1 MDNFSNYSYKEDGD
15 FLIGYD
21 KYFIPVNKDTED
33 LFKAI
38 LYIEDN
44 KNKTLIES
52 YLQEAKVLKK
62 IGHLWFFTVG
72 LFFYSAGSA
81 PKSSSSLFFIIIKKS

>member
-21 KYFIPVNKDTED
+21 KYSIYVNKDDID

-38 LYIEDN
+38 SYIKDN
-44 KNKTLIES
+44 KNKMIIKS
-52 YLQEAKVLKK
+52 YLQEARILKK
-62 IGHLWFFTVG
+62 LGHL
-72 LFFYSAGSA
+72 
-81 PKSSSSLFFIIIKKS
+81 

>member
-1 MDNFSNYSYKEDGD
+1 MDNFSNYSYKEDSD

-21 KYFIPVNKDTED
+21 KYFIPANKDTED

-38 LYIEDN
+38 LYIKNN
-44 KNKTLIES
+44 KNKMFIES

-62 IGHLWFFTVG
+62 LGHL
-72 LFFYSAGSA
+72 
-81 PKSSSSLFFIIIKKS
+81 

>member
-15 FLIGYD
+15 LLIGYD
-21 KYFIPVNKDTED
+21 KHSIYINKDTID

-38 LYIEDN
+38 TYIKDN
-44 KNKTLIES
+44 KNKMFIES

-62 IGHLWFFTVG
+62 LGHL
-72 LFFYSAGSA
+72 
-81 PKSSSSLFFIIIKKS
+81 

>member
-1 MDNFSNYSYKEDGD
+1 MDILSNYKYKKDGD

-21 KYFIPVNKDTED
+21 KYSVYINKDDRD

-38 LYIEDN
+38 TYIEDN
-44 KNKTLIES
+44 KNKMFIEN

-62 IGHLWFFTVG
+62 IGHL
-72 LFFYSAGSA
+72 
-81 PKSSSSLFFIIIKKS
+81 

>member
-1 MDNFSNYSYKEDGD
+1 MDILSNYSYKEDGD

-21 KYFIPVNKDTED
+21 KYFILENKDTED

-52 YLQEAKVLKK
+52 YLQGARILKK
-62 IGHLWFFTVG
+62 LGHL
-72 LFFYSAGSA
+72 
-81 PKSSSSLFFIIIKKS
+81 

>member
-21 KYFIPVNKDTED
+21 KYSIYINKDTRD

-38 LYIEDN
+38 TYIKDN
-44 KNKTLIES
+44 KNKMFVES

-62 IGHLWFFTVG
+62 IGHL
-72 LFFYSAGSA
+72 
-81 PKSSSSLFFIIIKKS
+81 

>member
-38 LYIEDN
+38 LYIKDN
-44 KNKTLIES
+44 KNKMFIES

-62 IGHLWFFTVG
+62 LGHL
-72 LFFYSAGSA
+72 
-81 PKSSSSLFFIIIKKS
+81 

>member
-1 MDNFSNYSYKEDGD
+1 MMNNFSNYSYKEDGD

-21 KYFIPVNKDTED
+21 KYSVYINKDDRD

-38 LYIEDN
+38 TYIEDN
-44 KNKTLIES
+44 KNKMFIEN

-62 IGHLWFFTVG
+62 LGHL
-72 LFFYSAGSA
+72 
-81 PKSSSSLFFIIIKKS
+81 

>member
-1 MDNFSNYSYKEDGD
+1 MNNFSNYSYKEDGD
-15 FLIGYD
+15 LLIGYD
-21 KYFIPVNKDTED
+21 KYFIPLNKDTED

-38 LYIEDN
+38 LYIKDN

-62 IGHLWFFTVG
+62 IGHL
-72 LFFYSAGSA
+72 
-81 PKSSSSLFFIIIKKS
+81 

>member
-1 MDNFSNYSYKEDGD
+1 MDILSNYRYKEDGD

-21 KYFIPVNKDTED
+21 KYSIPVNKDTED

-52 YLQEAKVLKK
+52 FLQEARILKK
-62 IGHLWFFTVG
+62 LGHL
-72 LFFYSAGSA
+72 
-81 PKSSSSLFFIIIKKS
+81 